1 MRKICIMTK
10 TNEPRFIE
18 LNLRITHVGRSA
30 INDVQIKD
38 KYVSREHLLLRKF
51 GDKLFVMDL
60 RSENGTFLNGNQ
72 IRHGTEVEVKEG
84 DSIVVG
90 MSVICLEEKSSD
102 EALALIRS
110 VYSSKK
116 HGDMDTLAAKNS
128 GFQPVNHKP
137 NNLESSQRLDA

>member
-1 MRKICIMTK
+1 MRRICIMSGK
-10 TNEPRFIE
+10 KEPRVLE

-60 RSENGTFLNGNQ
+60 RSENGTFLNGVQ
-72 IRHGTEVEVKEG
+72 ISSGAEVEVKEG

-90 MSVICLEEKSSD
+90 MSVICLEESSPD
-102 EALALIRS
+102 EALTFIRS
-110 VYSSKK
+110 AYSSKK
-116 HGDMDTLAAKNS
+116 HGEKGKLVGENS
-128 GFQPVNHKP
+128 GF
-137 NNLESSQRLDA
+137 SQ

>member
-1 MRKICIMTK
+1 MRRICIMRGK
-10 TNEPRFIE
+10 KEPRVLE

-38 KYVSREHLLLRKF
+38 KYVSREHLLLRKS

-72 IRHGTEVEVKEG
+72 IRHGTEIEVKEG

-102 EALALIRS
+102 EALTLIRS

-116 HGDMDTLAAKNS
+116 HGDTDTLVAKNP

-137 NNLESSQRLDA
+137 NDLESNLRLDA

>member
-1 MRKICIMTK
+1 MRKICIMSK
-10 TNEPRFIE
+10 KNEPQFVE
-18 LNLRITHVGRSA
+18 LNRRITYVGRST

-51 GDKLFVMDL
+51 EDKLFVMDL
-60 RSENGTFLNGNQ
+60 RTENGTFLNGKQ
-72 IRHGTEVEVKEG
+72 IQHGTEVEIKEG

-90 MSVICLEEKSSD
+90 MSVICQQKKSSD

-116 HGDMDTLAAKNS
+116 HGDTDTLAAKNS
-128 GFQPVNHKP
+128 VQPVNHNP
-137 NNLESSQRLDA
+137 NNLESNQRLDA